1 MAELLILGV
10 IVSIVFYEL
19 TDITPGGLI
28 VPGIMVAHFG
38 QPLRMVYTLLIAIA
52 SYYLVKLL
60 SRRFLVFGKRRFV
73 LLIAISLIIHVMF
86 NLIFGAFTLNLST
99 LAISV
104 VGYTVSGIIANNM
117 FKQGVVKTSLS
128 LAIVVGIV
136 QLLVILLSAWGV
148 IL

>member
-28 VPGIMVAHFG
+28 VPGIMVAHIG

-52 SYYLVKLL
+52 SYYIVKLL
-60 SRRFLVFGKRRFV
+60 SRRFLIFGKRRFV
-73 LLIAISLIIHVMF
+73 LLIVISLALHVLF
-86 NLIFGAFTLNLST
+86 NLICGAFTLNFQSF
-99 LAISV
+99 AISV

-128 LAIVVGIV
+128 LAVVVCIIELV
-136 QLLVILLSAWGV
+136 VILLSAMGV
-148 IL
+148 AL